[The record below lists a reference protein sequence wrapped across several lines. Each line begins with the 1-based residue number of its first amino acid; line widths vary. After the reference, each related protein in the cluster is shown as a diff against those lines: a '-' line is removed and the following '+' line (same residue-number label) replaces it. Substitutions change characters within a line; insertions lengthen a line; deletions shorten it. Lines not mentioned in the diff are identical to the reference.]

1 MSCISCYWT
10 AGRLHSLAVYELVSS
25 SISMQT
31 MCKETLFEQLEQSLV
46 PGLPVVLA
54 DLSGSSLC
62 CVAFA
67 AAAVALI

>member
-1 MSCISCYWT
+1 
-10 AGRLHSLAVYELVSS
+10 
-25 SISMQT
+25 MQT

>member
-1 MSCISCYWT
+1 
-10 AGRLHSLAVYELVSS
+10 
-25 SISMQT
+25 MQT

-54 DLSGSSLC
+54 DLSLC